1 MIMNLKVLRIEIFQ
15 RRFFHVL
22 DDVDDEL
29 HKEAEANGW
38 IEATNPMT
46 QLKGMV
52 PISYFEIFDRSRP
65 TVTASSN
72 SFTNSIDIQH
82 QQEIHNGT
90 GNRNLNQTL
99 YAVTLYEFKAERDD
113 ELDIMPNEN
122 LIICAHHDYEW
133 FIAKPI
139 NRLVDQV

>member
-1 MIMNLKVLRIEIFQ
+1 MIDLVLQ
-15 RRFFHVL
+15 LQHHQTVL
-22 DDVDDEL
+22 
-29 HKEAEANGW
+29 
-38 IEATNPMT
+38 
-46 QLKGMV
+46 
-52 PISYFEIFDRSRP
+52 
-65 TVTASSN
+65 
-72 SFTNSIDIQH
+72 NSIDIQH
-82 QQEIHNGT
+82 QQGIHNGT

-139 NRLVDQV
+139 NRLGGPGLVPVSYVKIIDLFKP